1 MRPPPPTRASGVD
14 HDDLRRPDRGAGAGG
29 APGARADGHWRRPR
43 VVALLWFGVLAAPLA
58 FLLDLVANFAL
69 VERVCAMGGDGLL
82 WGTTV
87 AAVLLAAAGGVQ
99 SWRNFRAVGADPEP
113 RGEGVEHADPRSTG
127 HTLASELR
135 TDAAG
140 PVGRS
145 RFMAMAGMA
154 VSAYFLVI
162 VLASLIPALVLSPC
176 D

>member
-1 MRPPPPTRASGVD
+1 MRATAD
-14 HDDLRRPDRGAGAGG
+14 HDDIRRPDRSAGEPMGAGTR
-29 APGARADGHWRRPR
+29 PDGHWRRPG

-58 FLLDLVANFAL
+58 FLLDLAANFAL

-82 WGTTV
+82 WGTT
-87 AAVLLAAAGGVQ
+87 AAAALLAAAGGAQ
-99 SWRNFRAVGADPEP
+99 AWRSFRAIGEDPAP
-113 RGEGVEHADPRSTG
+113 RGEGVEHSDPQSTG

-135 TDAAG
+135 TDAPG

-145 RFMAMAGMA
+145 RFMALAGIA

-162 VLASLIPALVLSPC
+162 VLASLIPAFVLSPC